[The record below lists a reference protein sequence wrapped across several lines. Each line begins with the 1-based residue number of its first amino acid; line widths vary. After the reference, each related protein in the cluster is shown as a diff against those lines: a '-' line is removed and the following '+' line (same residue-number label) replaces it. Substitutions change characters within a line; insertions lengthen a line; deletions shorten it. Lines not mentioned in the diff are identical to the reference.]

1 MYALLAYSS
10 TATERSY
17 LFDVPKTSADI
28 ALNIIAQQAGAQA
41 LFPFDKVRLI
51 ETNKL
56 RGVYTLIEALRLAL
70 EGTGMSA
77 DFTERGVIRV
87 KFKQEQFRL
96 DGQGNGAM
104 MTERKLPQV
113 LSVAMV
119 NVTGGALQITMANP
133 DFSPVD
139 AMIAQDIYRQRVPEP
154 APYLIRGLKA

>member
-1 MYALLAYSS
+1 METRQVRRLSTKLVVLVMYAFLAYSL
-10 TATERSY
+10 TATERRY
-17 LFDVPKTSADI
+17 IFDVPKTSADI

-96 DGQGNGAM
+96 DGKGNAAM

-119 NVTGGALQITMANP
+119 NVSGGAL
-133 DFSPVD
+133 
-139 AMIAQDIYRQRVPEP
+139 
-154 APYLIRGLKA
+154 